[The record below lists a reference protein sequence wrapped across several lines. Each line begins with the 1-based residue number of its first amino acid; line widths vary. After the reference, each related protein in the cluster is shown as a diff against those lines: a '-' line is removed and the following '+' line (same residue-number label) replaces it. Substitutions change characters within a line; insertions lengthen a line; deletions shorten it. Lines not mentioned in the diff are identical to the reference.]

1 MKLIPRH
8 RFQGTPREV
17 GRQHGAQLKPLVR
30 KVVESLGGNAAYT
43 SKREYARR
51 MEDYLRQHF
60 PEIIEEFEGIA
71 EGAGISVEEASALS
85 ITSSLIELPSP
96 HMCSSIAWNHPTLGP
111 FVFKT
116 DDGPG
121 APTGEAVESVVQR
134 RLFAKVAFDIK
145 TTKSHRC
152 LGVTDAGRV
161 WLETGLNEHGLC
173 MGHSSGRPPIDVQD
187 GYAIPQHMFPGLV
200 LRYCRNADEVEAFA
214 RKHPVTGKGVNI
226 ACADTDGNLIAV
238 EKCAGHTGIRRS
250 REWAFTTN
258 HYQDEKLW
266 ELVSAQVPKF
276 ISSEY
281 YANSHARELFLKKQ
295 LPAVRSVTGKDPRT
309 QLEVLL
315 ADGPGRICQCF
326 DKDKGLWTNYAC
338 FLNPAT
344 RTMEVYL
351 GPHERKPHATYSL
364 T

>member
-1 MKLIPRH
+1 MQLIPLH
-8 RFQGTPREV
+8 RFHGTPLDV

-30 KVVESLGGNAAYT
+30 KMVEALGGNVAHVT
-43 SKREYARR
+43 KREYAGR
-51 MEDYLRQHF
+51 MEEYLRRHF
-60 PEIIEEFEGIA
+60 PEIIEEFAGIA
-71 EGAGISVEEASALS
+71 EGAGISFKEASALS
-85 ITSSLIELPSP
+85 LTASLMELPTP
-96 HMCSSIAWNHPTLGP
+96 HMCSSIAWNHPRYGP
-111 FVFKT
+111 FLFKT
-116 DDGPG
+116 DDGQGASPG
-121 APTGEAVESVVQR
+121 DTTGTIVQR
-134 RLFAKVAFDIK
+134 RLAAKVAFDIQ

-152 LGVTDAGRV
+152 LGVSDAGRV
-161 WLETGLNEHGLC
+161 WLETGVNEHGLC

-226 ACADTDGNLIAV
+226 ACADADGNLIAV

-258 HYQDEKLW
+258 HYQDESLWKL
-266 ELVSAQVPKF
+266 VGAQVPEF
-276 ISSEY
+276 LGSQY

-295 LPAVRSVTGKDPRT
+295 LPAVRVVAGKDPRA

-326 DKDKGLWTNYAC
+326 DKEKGLWTNYAC
-338 FLNPAT
+338 FLNPAA